1 MISLSGCHLLT
12 YLWQCSGARLHVLS
26 NEDEASGVM
35 IWDGETYRFG
45 EVVLRPRIVIEEGGD
60 PVLTEELHRKAHDP
74 CFIAR
79 SVNFPVRHEPQVTVG
94 ATAS

>member
-60 PVLTEELHRKAHDP
+60 PALAEELHRKAHDP